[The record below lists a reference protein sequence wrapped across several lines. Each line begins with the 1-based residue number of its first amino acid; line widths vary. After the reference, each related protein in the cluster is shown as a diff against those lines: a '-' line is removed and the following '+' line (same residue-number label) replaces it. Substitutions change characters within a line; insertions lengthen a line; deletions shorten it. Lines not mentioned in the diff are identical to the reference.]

1 MAQSRL
7 LAALVLVALHA
18 WLAAAPG
25 RAQTAANVFQVS
37 GIPVDATAADAV
49 AAREEALLQGQ
60 IEGLRRLLRRLVP
73 AAEPDR
79 LPAVGAGQIQGYVA
93 TFEIAAAR
101 VSASSREMTCRSDSR
116 IAVAVSLR
124 EPSRL

>member
-1 MAQSRL
+1 M
-7 LAALVLVALHA
+7 
-18 WLAAAPG
+18 
-25 RAQTAANVFQVS
+25 FQVS

-73 AAEPDR
+73 AEEHDR

-93 TFEIAAAR
+93 NFEIADER
-101 VSASSREMTCRSDSR
+101 VSADRYLAS
-116 IAVAVSLR
+116 
-124 EPSRL
+124 